1 MGGAD
6 VTKNITLAI
15 DEAVL
20 DRVRIIA
27 AERKTTVNGL
37 VRNYL
42 ENLSGVDDKRARLAK
57 RIDELRAKST
67 LEVGPVTWSRDDLYE
82 R

>member
-1 MGGAD
+1 M
-6 VTKNITLAI
+6 TKNITLAI

-42 ENLSGVDDKRARLAK
+42 ENLSGADDKRARLAK

-67 LEVGPVTWSRDDLYE
+67 LEVGPVTWSRGDLYE